1 MYGSRQRSAGIT
13 PRYASA
19 AALTIARM
27 AGRSSPAHSRTVPGM
42 ASIGPTAFYTGEV
55 WARHGMSHPELS
67 RVEGRVM
74 HAFTAP
80 TFMVSKL
87 LGGPTLDG
95 MLLGRHRVIDAML
108 EQAIADGRVGQVL
121 EVAAGMSPRGW
132 RFTESHPEL
141 PYVEAD
147 LPDMAARKREALAR
161 IGRPATHRVVELD
174 ALAKS
179 GPRSMSAIADSLDP
193 EQGLA
198 IVTEGLLS
206 YLPRDAVLRL
216 WSSFAQTMKRF
227 GQGVYLADLHVDAD
241 APKLVARAFAGA
253 VSAFVRGPVKV
264 HFTSEGEARDAL
276 RSAGFQSVSVGLA
289 SEHAEG
295 AGLQGAERV
304 RIVRATV
311 G

>member
-1 MYGSRQRSAGIT
+1 
-13 PRYASA
+13 
-19 AALTIARM
+19 M
-27 AGRSSPAHSRTVPGM
+27 AGRSSSEQGRTVPGM
-42 ASIGPTAFYTGEV
+42 ASIGPTAFYTGEA
-55 WARHGMSHPELS
+55 WARDGMSHPELS
-67 RVEGRVM
+67 RVEGRLL
-74 HAFTAP
+74 HAVTAP
-80 TFMVSKL
+80 TFMVSRI

-108 EQAIADGRVGQVL
+108 EQALADGRAGQVL
-121 EVAAGMSPRGW
+121 EVASGMSPRGW
-132 RFTESHPEL
+132 RFTERHPDL
-141 PYVEAD
+141 TYVEAD
-147 LPDMAARKREALAR
+147 LPDMAERKREALER
-161 IGRPATHRVVELD
+161 IGRPPTHRVVELD
-174 ALAKS
+174 ALAGD
-179 GPRSMSAIADSLDP
+179 GPLSLSAVADGLDP
-193 EQGLA
+193 DKGLA
-198 IVTEGLLS
+198 IITEGLLS

-216 WSSFAQTMKRF
+216 WSSFAQTLSRF

-241 APKLVARAFAGA
+241 APRLVARAFAGA